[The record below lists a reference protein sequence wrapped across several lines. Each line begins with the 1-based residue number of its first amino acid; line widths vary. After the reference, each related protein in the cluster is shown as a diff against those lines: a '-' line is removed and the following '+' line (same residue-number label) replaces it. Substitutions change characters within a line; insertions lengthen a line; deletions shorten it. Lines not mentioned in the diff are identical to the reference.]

1 MTDRHAESAGAT
13 APGVPADDAPPRA
26 ARAEPGSAG
35 PGSAGRADGAL
46 PPLFARLER
55 WTREQPNETAV
66 KAFDGTLTYAA
77 LTARTARYATALAG
91 AGVGPETSVGLL
103 LGRSRESVPALLAVW
118 SLGGTAVP
126 LDPAHPVERL
136 GRVLRDAGAAVLVAT
151 EVPTGLEPGGI
162 ALLAPAD
169 VRRAAPGALA
179 VSVPA
184 PDSCAY
190 LIYTSGTTGRPKGV
204 EVTYRG
210 LDTFVDALGTL
221 GLTPGGLGLN
231 AVSPAF
237 DGWLWCTL
245 LYLTYGQGVALTDL
259 SLDGLRQAAA
269 EGREPLPAGLR
280 TVSLTPSLLAAHG
293 AGIDTAEVVVVAGEA
308 CPAALAERFAR
319 GRRLLNVY
327 GPTEVTIAATWA
339 DSRRGDD
346 VTTIGR
352 PLPGYRA
359 YVLDEELRPVPAGT
373 EGELYLGGP
382 AVARGYRGRPGLTA
396 SRFLPD
402 PFQGGGTRMY
412 RTGDV
417 VIRRAGGELEY
428 RGRRDDQVKI
438 RGHRI
443 ELGEVERIAAE
454 LPEVVAAA
462 CCPLASGQ
470 TLGLA
475 VVAAPGAD
483 PAGLADLVVERCRK
497 QLPAAAVP
505 STVRVLDRIPTLST
519 GKADR
524 EALATALTAPER
536 TPGAPV
542 VTPGA
547 GPTTSER
554 IVMAVWAEVLA
565 TEIPGPDADFFELG
579 GHSLA
584 AARAVS
590 ELRRVTGLRVGLGAL
605 LAEPTA
611 RHFAAELDR
620 LSAER
625 EASAAAP
632 ADAPAEGG

>member
-1 MTDRHAESAGAT
+1 M
-13 APGVPADDAPPRA
+13 
-26 ARAEPGSAG
+26 
-35 PGSAGRADGAL
+35 
-46 PPLFARLER
+46 
-55 WTREQPNETAV
+55 
-66 KAFDGTLTYAA
+66 
-77 LTARTARYATALAG
+77 TARTARYAAALAR
-91 AGVGPETSVGLL
+91 AGVGTETPVGLL

-126 LDPAHPVERL
+126 LDPGHPVERL
-136 GRVLRDAGAAVLVAT
+136 GGVLRDAGAAVLVAT
-151 EVPTGLEPGGI
+151 GVPAGLETGGI
-162 ALLAPAD
+162 GLLTPRE
-169 VRRAAPGALA
+169 VRRGAPGALA
-179 VSVPA
+179 VSPPA
-184 PDSCAY
+184 PDGCAY

-210 LDTFVDALGTL
+210 LDTFVEALRGL
-221 GLTPGGLGLN
+221 GLPPGGLGLN

-245 LYLTYGQGVALTDL
+245 LYLVHGQGVALTDL

-269 EGREPLPAGLR
+269 EDREPLPAGLR

-293 AGIDTAEVVVVAGEA
+293 AGLDAAEVVVVAGEA
-308 CPAALAERFAR
+308 CPAALAERFAH

-346 VTTIGR
+346 VTSIGR

-417 VIRRAGGELEY
+417 VIRRDGGELEY
-428 RGRRDDQVKI
+428 RGRRDDQVKV

-470 TLGLA
+470 ALGLA
-475 VVAAPGAD
+475 VVAAPGVAD
-483 PAGLADLVVERCRK
+483 PAGLAARVVERCRK

-505 STVRVLDRIPTLST
+505 GTVRVLDRIPTLTT

-524 EALATALTAPER
+524 AALARALAEPEPGDGPDAAGGAAISASER
-536 TPGAPV
+536 T
-542 VTPGA
+542 
-547 GPTTSER
+547 
-554 IVMAVWAEVLA
+554 VMTVWAEVLA
-565 TEIPGPDADFFELG
+565 TEVPGPEADFFDLG

-590 ELRRVTGLRVGLGAL
+590 ELRRTTGLRVGLGAL
-605 LAEPTA
+605 LARPTVA
-611 RHFAAELDR
+611 DVAAEIDR
-620 LSAER
+620 LAAEQGGP
-625 EASAAAP
+625 AGDAA
-632 ADAPAEGG
+632 DTAEGA

>member
-1 MTDRHAESAGAT
+1 MTEPHAGPAGAS
-13 APGVPADDAPPRA
+13 AP
-26 ARAEPGSAG
+26 
-35 PGSAGRADGAL
+35 GAL

-66 KAFDGTLTYAA
+66 KSADGTLTYAA
-77 LTARTARYATALAG
+77 LTARTARYAAALAR
-91 AGVGPETSVGLL
+91 AGVGPETPVALL

-118 SLGGTAVP
+118 SLGATAVP
-126 LDPAHPVERL
+126 LDPGHPVERL
-136 GRVLRDAGAAVLVAT
+136 GGILRDAGAALLVAPG
-151 EVPTGLEPGGI
+151 VPAGLETGGTGLLTPRE
-162 ALLAPAD
+162 
-169 VRRAAPGALA
+169 VRRGAPGALA
-179 VSVPA
+179 VSPPA
-184 PDSCAY
+184 PDGCAY

-210 LDTFVDALGTL
+210 LDTFVEALRGL
-221 GLTPGGLGLN
+221 GLPPGGLGLN

-245 LYLTYGQGVALTDL
+245 LYLVHGQGVALTDL

-293 AGIDTAEVVVVAGEA
+293 TGLDSAEVVVVAGEA
-308 CPAALAERFAR
+308 CPAALAERFTA

-346 VTTIGR
+346 VTSIGH

-417 VIRRAGGELEY
+417 VIRRDGGELEY
-428 RGRRDDQVKI
+428 RGRRDDQVKV

-462 CCPLASGQ
+462 CCPLTAGQ

-475 VVAAPGAD
+475 VVAAPGVAD
-483 PAGLADLVVERCRK
+483 PAALCDRVLERCRK

-505 STVRVLDRIPTLST
+505 AAVRVLDRIPTLTT

-524 EALATALTAPER
+524 AALARALAEPER
-536 TPGAPV
+536 GGGTDGAA
-542 VTPGA
+542 GA
-547 GPTTSER
+547 ALSASER
-554 IVMAVWAEVLA
+554 TVMTVWAEVLG
-565 TEIPGPDADFFELG
+565 TDVPGPEADFFDLG

-590 ELRRVTGLRVGLGAL
+590 ELRRTTGLRVGLGAL
-605 LAEPTA
+605 LARPTVA
-611 RHFAAELDR
+611 DVAAEIDR
-620 LSAER
+620 LAAER
-625 EASAAAP
+625 DTAAA
-632 ADAPAEGG
+632 DTAEGA

>member
-1 MTDRHAESAGAT
+1 M
-13 APGVPADDAPPRA
+13 
-26 ARAEPGSAG
+26 
-35 PGSAGRADGAL
+35 
-46 PPLFARLER
+46 
-55 WTREQPNETAV
+55 
-66 KAFDGTLTYAA
+66 
-77 LTARTARYATALAG
+77 TARTARYAAALAR
-91 AGVGPETSVGLL
+91 AGVGPETPVGLL

-126 LDPAHPVERL
+126 LDPGHPVERL
-136 GRVLRDAGAAVLVAT
+136 GGVLRDAGAAVLVAT
-151 EVPTGLEPGGI
+151 GVPAGLETGGI
-162 ALLAPAD
+162 GLLTPRE
-169 VRRAAPGALA
+169 VRRGAPGALA
-179 VSVPA
+179 VSPPA
-184 PDSCAY
+184 PDGCAY

-210 LDTFVDALGTL
+210 LDTFVEALRGL
-221 GLTPGGLGLN
+221 GLPPGGLGLN

-245 LYLTYGQGVALTDL
+245 LYLVHGQGVALTDL

-269 EGREPLPAGLR
+269 EGREPLPTGLR

-293 AGIDTAEVVVVAGEA
+293 AGLDTAEVVVVAGEA

-346 VTTIGR
+346 VTSIGR

-359 YVLDEELRPVPAGT
+359 YVLDEELRPVPTGA

-417 VIRRAGGELEY
+417 VVRRDGGELEY
-428 RGRRDDQVKI
+428 RGRRDDQVKV

-462 CCPLASGQ
+462 CCPLAAGQ
-470 TLGLA
+470 ALGLA
-475 VVAAPGAD
+475 VVAAPGVAD
-483 PAGLADLVVERCRK
+483 PAGLAARVVERCRK

-505 STVRVLDRIPTLST
+505 GTVRVLDRIPTLTT

-524 EALATALTAPER
+524 AALARALAEPER
-536 TPGAPV
+536 GDGPGSAG
-542 VTPGA
+542 GA
-547 GPTTSER
+547 VSASER
-554 IVMAVWAEVLA
+554 TVMTVWAEVLA
-565 TEIPGPDADFFELG
+565 TEVPGPESDFFDLG

-590 ELRRVTGLRVGLGAL
+590 ELRRTTGLRVGLGAL
-605 LAEPTA
+605 LARPTVA
-611 RHFAAELDR
+611 DVAAEIDR
-620 LSAER
+620 LAAEQGGP
-625 EASAAAP
+625 AGDA
-632 ADAPAEGG
+632 ADAAEGA

>member
-1 MTDRHAESAGAT
+1 MTEPHAGPAGAH
-13 APGVPADDAPPRA
+13 APG
-26 ARAEPGSAG
+26 G
-35 PGSAGRADGAL
+35 L

-66 KAFDGTLTYAA
+66 KAADGNLTYAA
-77 LTARTARYATALAG
+77 LTARTARYAAALAG
-91 AGVGPETSVGLL
+91 AGVGPETAVGLL

-126 LDPAHPVERL
+126 LDPGHPVERL
-136 GRVLRDAGAAVLVAT
+136 GGILRDAGAAVLVAT
-151 EVPTGLEPGGI
+151 EVPAGLETGGTV
-162 ALLAPAD
+162 LLTPRE
-169 VRRAAPGALA
+169 VRRGAPGALA
-179 VSVPA
+179 VSPPA

-210 LDTFVDALGTL
+210 LDTFVEALRGL
-221 GLTPGGLGLN
+221 GLPAGGLGLN

-245 LYLTYGQGVALTDL
+245 LYLVHGQGVALTDL
-259 SLDGLRQAAA
+259 SLDGLRQAAV

-293 AGIDTAEVVVVAGEA
+293 AGLDSAEVVVVAGEA
-308 CPAALAERFAR
+308 CPAALAERFAQ

-346 VTTIGR
+346 VTSIGR

-359 YVLDEELRPVPAGT
+359 YVLDEELRPVAAGT

-417 VIRRAGGELEY
+417 VIRRDGGELEY
-428 RGRRDDQVKI
+428 RGRRDDQVKV

-443 ELGEVERIAAE
+443 ELGEVERVAAE

-462 CCPLASGQ
+462 CCPLAAGQ

-475 VVAAPGAD
+475 VVAAPGTAH
-483 PAGLADLVVERCRK
+483 PAGLATRVVERCRK

-505 STVRVLDRIPTLST
+505 GTVRVLDRIPTLTT

-524 EALATALTAPER
+524 EALARALEEPER
-536 TPGAPV
+536 GNGPGAAGG
-542 VTPGA
+542 GA
-547 GPTTSER
+547 VSASER
-554 IVMAVWAEVLA
+554 TVMTVWAEVLA
-565 TEIPGPDADFFELG
+565 TEVPGPEADFFDLG

-590 ELRRVTGLRVGLGAL
+590 ELRRTTGLRVGLGAL
-605 LAEPTA
+605 LARPTVA
-611 RHFAAELDR
+611 DVAAEIDR
-620 LSAER
+620 LAAEQG
-625 EASAAAP
+625 APAADAAA
-632 ADAPAEGG
+632 AAEGA

>member
-1 MTDRHAESAGAT
+1 MTEPHAGPAGAN
-13 APGVPADDAPPRA
+13 APG
-26 ARAEPGSAG
+26 G
-35 PGSAGRADGAL
+35 L

-66 KAFDGTLTYAA
+66 KAVDGNLTYAA
-77 LTARTARYATALAG
+77 LTARTARYAAALAR

-126 LDPAHPVERL
+126 LDPGHPVERL
-136 GRVLRDAGAAVLVAT
+136 GGILRDAGAAVLVAT
-151 EVPTGLEPGGI
+151 AVPAGLEAGGTV
-162 ALLAPAD
+162 LLTPRE
-169 VRRAAPGALA
+169 VRRGAPGALA
-179 VSVPA
+179 VSPPA

-210 LDTFVDALGTL
+210 LDTFVEALRGL
-221 GLTPGGLGLN
+221 GLPAGGLGLN

-245 LYLTYGQGVALTDL
+245 LYLVHGQGVALTDL
-259 SLDGLRQAAA
+259 SLEGLRQAAA

-293 AGIDTAEVVVVAGEA
+293 AGLDSAEVVVVAGEA
-308 CPAALAERFAR
+308 CPAALAERFAQ

-346 VTTIGR
+346 VTSIGR

-359 YVLDEELRPVPAGT
+359 YVLDEELRPVAAGT

-417 VIRRAGGELEY
+417 VIRRDGGELEY

-443 ELGEVERIAAE
+443 ELGEVERVAAE

-462 CCPLASGQ
+462 CCPLAAGQ

-475 VVAAPGAD
+475 VVAAPGVAD
-483 PAGLADLVVERCRK
+483 PAGLATRVVERCRK

-505 STVRVLDRIPTLST
+505 GTVRVLDRIPTLTT

-524 EALATALTAPER
+524 AALARALEEPER
-536 TPGAPV
+536 GDGPGARGG
-542 VTPGA
+542 GA
-547 GPTTSER
+547 VSASER
-554 IVMAVWAEVLA
+554 TVMTVWAEVLA
-565 TEIPGPDADFFELG
+565 TEVPGPESDFFDLG

-590 ELRRVTGLRVGLGAL
+590 ELRRTTGLRVGLGAL
-605 LAEPTA
+605 LARPTVA
-611 RHFAAELDR
+611 DVAAEIDR
-620 LSAER
+620 LAAEQG
-625 EASAAAP
+625 APAAA
-632 ADAPAEGG
+632 AAGAAEGA